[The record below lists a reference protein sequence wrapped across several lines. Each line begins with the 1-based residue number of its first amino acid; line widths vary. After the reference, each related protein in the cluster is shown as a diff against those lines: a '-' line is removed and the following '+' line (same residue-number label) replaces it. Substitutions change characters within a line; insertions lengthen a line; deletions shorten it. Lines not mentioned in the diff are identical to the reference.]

1 MSSHQQHDD
10 HGQHNHLGMMM
21 TIMTTTVSPT
31 INSDNNLVN
40 HNHHHNHGS
49 SQQQDE
55 SMMMMTTGSMDH
67 MGKMYFHLG
76 YEPIVLFQQWSAE
89 SNLSMFMTCLFFFM
103 MAILYEILKAYRRI
117 FSVRLVRFKSTP
129 TNTSINVTS
138 VQIMHNDGNDN
149 DGGSS
154 GRHGGTNRSDS
165 VELKCDIIDNNVN
178 PLDQQIDKNF
188 DSSSQM
194 AKFNHPSYG
203 MRSTTLQSPLD
214 NESGGGSSSHDSN
227 NSNTICHHASS
238 VNPILTFNNPN
249 TTIPLFA
256 TIKEMF
262 SPMNIYST
270 FLYSLQVLFAYYLML
285 AFMLFNIWICLAI
298 LAGAAIGH
306 FILAER
312 NQALTDHI
320 VEDYCH

>member
-89 SNLSMFMTCLFFFM
+89 SNLCRFFLVCFTDFKFKSCNQFHFFLVKIAMFMTCLFFFM

-238 VNPILTFNNPN
+238 VNPIVS
-249 TTIPLFA
+249 LF
-256 TIKEMF
+256 
-262 SPMNIYST
+262 
-270 FLYSLQVLFAYYLML
+270 LF
-285 AFMLFNIWICLAI
+285 FFVKN
-298 LAGAAIGH
+298 
-306 FILAER
+306 
-312 NQALTDHI
+312 
-320 VEDYCH
+320 